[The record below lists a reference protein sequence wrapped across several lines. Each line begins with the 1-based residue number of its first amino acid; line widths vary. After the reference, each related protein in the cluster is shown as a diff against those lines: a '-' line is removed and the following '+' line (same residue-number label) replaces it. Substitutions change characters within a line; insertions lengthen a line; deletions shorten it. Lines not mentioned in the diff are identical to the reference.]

1 MKKIKESQKVN
12 FDKTELA
19 KSIIYKLE
27 DDDDKSE
34 APMYFT
40 LQALRF
46 YVVETIWDKW
56 DELMSEDDKQSF
68 TKSELCDNDE
78 FLFAYLEDWN
88 YVVTR
93 IGLMTTK

>member
-46 YVVETIWDKW
+46 
-56 DELMSEDDKQSF
+56 
-68 TKSELCDNDE
+68 
-78 FLFAYLEDWN
+78 
-88 YVVTR
+88 
-93 IGLMTTK
+93 

>member
-1 MKKIKESQKVN
+1 
-12 FDKTELA
+12 
-19 KSIIYKLE
+19 
-27 DDDDKSE
+27 
-34 APMYFT
+34 
-40 LQALRF
+40 
-46 YVVETIWDKW
+46 VVETIWDKW
-56 DELMSEDDKQSF
+56 EELMSEDDKQSF